1 MNCNDNV
8 RHINHKRK
16 FTKQETKLGRDI
28 VARKRLVKRE
38 ATLTVMILK
47 DLNFH
52 FLLKV
57 LTLGCGKRVL
67 IGYNI
72 LEPIRFMR
80 MSNTPTG

>member
-1 MNCNDNV
+1 MNYNDNV
-8 RHINHKRK
+8 RHNHKRK

-52 FLLKV
+52 F
-57 LTLGCGKRVL
+57 
-67 IGYNI
+67 
-72 LEPIRFMR
+72 F
-80 MSNTPTG
+80 

>member
-8 RHINHKRK
+8 RHIKRKRK

-52 FLLKV
+52 FFKSSYPGV
-57 LTLGCGKRVL
+57 WKT
-67 IGYNI
+67 
-72 LEPIRFMR
+72 RFDWLQYFR
-80 MSNTPTG
+80 TNQIH